1 MNPTDRP
8 TRSLTELMAELA
20 PPRVPD
26 YLDDMLKATA
36 GTRQRPAWTSLER
49 LLPMHVSARL
59 APLRLPSLRPLVLV
73 LALVG
78 LLLALAATY
87 LAGARPKLPPEFGP
101 AKNGLVIYGNTSGD
115 IVSLDPATGT
125 TAVVITGETHDFA
138 PSLSP
143 DGRSI
148 LFVRTVDGADMLYS
162 ANVDGSGIK
171 PFASGAQASW
181 NEWSPDSQQL
191 VYIAEGGG
199 TPYVR
204 NVATGERT
212 AVPVAA
218 PVERAWWLS
227 STKLLVVA
235 KAQEGVGGGDYSTIN
250 VDGTGQTSLK
260 TPDRCCGEAVL
271 KSRGLL
277 AWTSWN
283 ATTGMTGRTHVLDIA
298 GGHDALLAS
307 TNDTASNFLDPVF
320 SPDGKW
326 LAVKHAGGGTDG
338 VRLALISADGS
349 GAPIDLEPWFNEMST
364 QIEAGFS
371 PDGTKLLVSYG
382 DGSTWLYSVPD
393 GNGAKVDWPGVVN
406 ASWQR
411 LAP

>member
-1 MNPTDRP
+1 MSPTDRP
-8 TRSLTELMAELA
+8 TRSLPDLMAELA

-26 YLDDMLKATA
+26 YFDDMLKATA
-36 GTRQRPAWTSLER
+36 RTRQRPAWTSLER
-49 LLPMHVSARL
+49 LLPMQVSARL
-59 APLRLPSLRPLVLV
+59 APLGLPSWRPLVLLV
-73 LALVG
+73 ALAG
-78 LLLALAATY
+78 LILALATTF
-87 LAGARPKLPPEFGP
+87 LVGARPALPPEFGP
-101 AKNGLVIYGNTSGD
+101 AKNGLVIYGNTTGD
-115 IVSLDPATGT
+115 IMSVDPATGK
-125 TAVVITGETHDFA
+125 TAVVIAGATQDFG
-138 PSLSP
+138 PGLSP
-143 DGRSI
+143 DGRTF
-148 LFVRTVDGADMLYS
+148 LFVRTVDGADMLYT

-171 PFASGAQASW
+171 PFASGAEASW

-199 TPYVR
+199 TPYIR
-204 NVATGERT
+204 NVATGEVT
-212 AVPVAA
+212 AVPVTA

-227 STKLLVVA
+227 SKKLLVVA
-235 KAQEGVGGGDYSTIN
+235 AEEGLAYQYSTIN
-250 VDGTGQTSLK
+250 VDGTEQTPLK
-260 TPDRCCGEAVL
+260 TPDACCGEAVL
-271 KSRGLL
+271 KDRGLL

-283 ATTGMTGRTHVLDIA
+283 ATTGMTGRTHVLNIA
-298 GGHDALLAS
+298 GGQDTLLAS
-307 TNDTASNFLDPVF
+307 TNDTESNFLDPVF

-338 VRLALISADGS
+338 VRLALIAADGS

-393 GNGAKVDWPGVVN
+393 GNGAKVAWPAVVN

>member
-1 MNPTDRP
+1 MNPTDP
-8 TRSLTELMAELA
+8 LTRSLPELMAELA

-26 YLDDMLKATA
+26 YFDDMLKATA
-36 GTRQRPAWTSLER
+36 RTRQRPAWTSLER
-49 LLPMHVSARL
+49 LLPMPVSARL
-59 APLRLPSLRPLVLV
+59 APLRLPSWRPLVLLVV
-73 LALVG
+73 LAG
-78 LLLALAATY
+78 LLLALATTF
-87 LAGARPKLPPEFGP
+87 LVGARPALPPEFGP
-101 AKNGLVIYGNTSGD
+101 AKNGLVIFGNTTGD
-115 IVSLDPATGT
+115 IMSVDPATGK
-125 TAVVITGETHDFA
+125 TAVVIAGATQDFG
-138 PSLSP
+138 PGLSP
-143 DGRSI
+143 DGRTF
-148 LFVRTVDGADMLYS
+148 LFVRTVDGADMLYT

-171 PFASGAQASW
+171 PFASGAEASW

-199 TPYVR
+199 TPYIR
-204 NVATGERT
+204 NVATGEVT
-212 AVPVAA
+212 AVPVTA

-235 KAQEGVGGGDYSTIN
+235 AEEGLAYQYSTIN
-250 VDGTGQTSLK
+250 VDGTEQTPLK
-260 TPDRCCGEAVL
+260 TPDACCGEAVL
-271 KSRGLL
+271 KDRGLL

-283 ATTGMTGRTHVLDIA
+283 ATTGMTGRTHVLNIA
-298 GGHDALLAS
+298 GGQDTFLAS
-307 TNDTASNFLDPVF
+307 TNDTESNFLDPVF

-393 GNGAKVDWPGVVN
+393 GNGAKVAWPAVVN